1 MRQRRLE
8 MLAALR
14 VLLLSVM
21 AVAAAPLAW
30 AGEAADYT
38 RQALEAGTLDAADQ
52 ELAKRLQADSPD
64 DEARF
69 GHAMVRFVKAIETFG
84 QHHYRYGLIPKLPV
98 PFLRIPVP
106 PNPNPEMLTYEAQR
120 SAFRRLLDDLTEVER
135 TLDSVGSKDVKI
147 AIDLSKVRLN
157 LTGGASGT
165 GSTTLVQLI
174 ASLLPGNPTSP
185 EATAEPPFE
194 VAFDRADIPWLQ
206 GYCHLLSAG
215 IEFILAH
222 DWRDSFERAA
232 GLFYPSL
239 RLPDAVSSGELD
251 RNLWGEAGSIADTI
265 AMAHEARWQPIH
277 PERLL
282 KVRKHLKQVVALSR
296 QSWQF
301 ILAETD
307 DDREWIPAPAQINAA
322 MPTMKIGQEQVNAW
336 LWALTDFDAVLDG
349 RKLIP
354 HWRFEKGVNLRMVL
368 EEPRVF
374 DAVLWASGHAAIPYL
389 QDGPVLSSQTWQAWE
404 QVFGGNFLVFAVYL
418 N

>member
-1 MRQRRLE
+1 

-14 VLLLSVM
+14 VLLLTVM
-21 AVAAAPLAW
+21 AGATAPLAW

-38 RQALEAGTLDAADQ
+38 RQALEAGTLDGADQ
-52 ELAKRLQADSPD
+52 ELARRLQVNSAD

-84 QHHYRYGLIPKLPV
+84 RHHYRYGLAPKLPV

-106 PNPNPEMLTYEAQR
+106 PNPNPETLTYEAQR

-147 AIDLSKVRLN
+147 AIDLAKVRLN
-157 LTGGASGT
+157 FAGEAPGT
-165 GSTTLVQLI
+165 HPTTLVQLI
-174 ASLLPGNPTSP
+174 ASLLPGNPVSP
-185 EATAEPPFE
+185 EGSEEPPFE
-194 VAFDRADIPWLQ
+194 VAFDRADAFWLQ

-222 DWRDSFERAA
+222 DWRDSFDRAA

-239 RLPDAVSSGELD
+239 RLPDAASSGELD
-251 RNLWGEAGSIADTI
+251 RNLGGEAGPIADAI
-265 AMAHEARWQPIH
+265 ALAHEIRWRPIH
-277 PERLL
+277 PERLQN
-282 KVRKHLKQVVALSR
+282 VRTHLKQVVALSR
-296 QSWQF
+296 RSWQF

-322 MPTMKIGQEQVNAW
+322 MPAMKIGQEQVNTW

-354 HWRFEKGVNLRMVL
+354 HWRFDKGVNLRMML

-374 DAVLWASGHAAIPYL
+374 DAVLWATGHAAIPYL

-404 QVFGGNFLVFAVYL
+404 QIFGGNFLVFAVYL